1 MSVSTRIVV
10 DEKDLSTLVVAK
22 TDLEK
27 ALMTVSVIINQN
39 KDSFGVIDEQQTSV
53 QHC

>member
-27 ALMTVSVIINQN
+27 AMTVSVIINQN

>member
-1 MSVSTRIVV
+1 
-10 DEKDLSTLVVAK
+10 
-22 TDLEK
+22 
-27 ALMTVSVIINQN
+27 MTVSVIINQN